1 MLMATEE
8 SGRFITKWYVTTTE
22 KEATRLA
29 EIDHTPIGDIEK
41 TPGVKPTCVNGWSY
55 WSDEIFIS
63 KSFAG
68 DKPNEADCPIVKSA
82 QSIISRSNGSDSGFP
97 SSGILHS
104 LVTARSVKEIKD
116 EYIGDGK
123 RITEYEVDTGSAKKE
138 KLFAASAGGGDGYM
152 FEVERTRKA
161 AQDRLKW

>member
-1 MLMATEE
+1 MATEE

-55 WSDEIFIS
+55 WNDGIFVS
-63 KSFAG
+63 KTFAG
-68 DKPNEADCPIVKSA
+68 DKPKEVDCPIVKSA
-82 QSIISRSNGSDSGFP
+82 QSIISLSHGSDIGFP
-97 SSGILHS
+97 SSGILHL
-104 LVTARSVKEIKD
+104 LVTAKNVKEIKE

-123 RITEYEVDTGSAKKE
+123 QITEYEVDTGSEKKE

-152 FEVERTRKA
+152 FEVERTLALAKK
-161 AQDRLKW
+161 RLQW